1 MKKSVNLFQLIIL
14 SLIAVHSVN
23 VRAAAEENILK
34 TEISRVIVYPN
45 GALVTRDAR
54 TSLTS
59 GETILTV
66 SGLSPYINEQSVRVK
81 GKGKFTILSVSS
93 EKNFMKN
100 LAETEKMN
108 SLRTQLR
115 TLTDKLGDEQ
125 MHLDLL
131 NEKESFLTSNK
142 VIGGK
147 DQSLDAGNFKSL
159 YDFYST
165 NMQQIREGILEKTRS
180 IAKLKDEQAKV
191 QQEINQLQSVKE
203 LPSGVL
209 EITVK
214 ADAQTEAVFT
224 INYLVNNA
232 GWYPSYDLR
241 VDNLE
246 EPAELVYKANVYQTT
261 GVEWNK
267 VLLSFSNATPD
278 RSGNIPVLFPWYVDF
293 QSETSLNV
301 RGYAMSAQKAAPAA
315 AEMNM
320 SRVKDET
327 PGELPEALMVG
338 TITSERTTSIE
349 FNIDVPYTIA
359 SVGKPK
365 SIDMMRLSLP
375 ASYTYQTVPAL
386 DNEAFLVAGIYNWEQ
401 YDLLPGEASIY
412 FENTYIGKSM
422 LDVRSVKDTLNI
434 SLGRDQSIVIKR
446 EKQKDYTSNQFIGGN
461 RIESRSFEIS
471 IRNTKKIPVNILV
484 KDQIP
489 VSKNKDITVTAT
501 NLSNGKLD
509 DKTGIIEWSLT
520 VKPGETQKL
529 TLGYAVKY
537 PKDRKISF

>member
-14 SLIAVHSVN
+14 SVIAAHSVN
-23 VRAAAEENILK
+23 VMAAAEENILK
-34 TEISRVIVYPN
+34 TEISRVVVYPN

-59 GETILTV
+59 GETVLTV

-115 TLTDKLGDEQ
+115 TVNDKLGDEQ
-125 MHLDLL
+125 MQLDLL
-131 NEKESFLTSNK
+131 KEKESFLTSNK

-165 NMQQIREGILEKTRS
+165 NMQQIRGGILETTRS

-209 EITVK
+209 KITVK

-241 VDNLE
+241 VENLE

-278 RSGNIPVLFPWYVDF
+278 RSGNIPVLYPWYIDF
-293 QSETSLNV
+293 QSETSECKRLRNECTEGSSGCCRYESV
-301 RGYAMSAQKAAPAA
+301 
-315 AEMNM
+315 
-320 SRVKDET
+320 
-327 PGELPEALMVG
+327 PG
-338 TITSERTTSIE
+338 R
-349 FNIDVPYTIA
+349 
-359 SVGKPK
+359 
-365 SIDMMRLSLP
+365 R
-375 ASYTYQTVPAL
+375 
-386 DNEAFLVAGIYNWEQ
+386 
-401 YDLLPGEASIY
+401 
-412 FENTYIGKSM
+412 
-422 LDVRSVKDTLNI
+422 
-434 SLGRDQSIVIKR
+434 
-446 EKQKDYTSNQFIGGN
+446 
-461 RIESRSFEIS
+461 
-471 IRNTKKIPVNILV
+471 
-484 KDQIP
+484 
-489 VSKNKDITVTAT
+489 
-501 NLSNGKLD
+501 
-509 DKTGIIEWSLT
+509 
-520 VKPGETQKL
+520 
-529 TLGYAVKY
+529 
-537 PKDRKISF
+537 